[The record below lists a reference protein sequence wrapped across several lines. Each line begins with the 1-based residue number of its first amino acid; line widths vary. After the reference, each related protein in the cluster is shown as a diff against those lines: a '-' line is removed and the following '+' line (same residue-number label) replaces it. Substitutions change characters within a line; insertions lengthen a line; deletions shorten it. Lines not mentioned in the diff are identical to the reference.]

1 MQQKM
6 FKTRRIA
13 LTAILLLS
21 TISIISMSKMT
32 PVTKAASSNDETKPM
47 EFYFH
52 YTDNPVNV
60 AGLQTKYVMNT
71 TRWFKFLNQQ
81 EAYANSFYKE
91 EGLPKIVIAFYL
103 YPNFAG
109 SATINGTWQVFVWV
123 NSSAYQ
129 PAEFDLEFKEI
140 TIGGVTLWDSGLL
153 SPTVTSTIGEYVDVP
168 VYNYNLSVSL
178 AHSFNVDTTLLVE
191 ITINTG
197 ASADARIWYDSPLYP
212 SKVILPVKDYARPAS
227 IKTYA
232 VDNSET
238 DLFYY
243 NWSESQRKVIV
254 RANVT
259 DPFGGYDIYKVNI
272 TILDPTGQ
280 PVVDNADMT
289 RVSDG
294 QWRINYAHL
303 FEANWSYPTT
313 AALGN
318 YLVTISVI
326 DNNGYYQN
334 IDMGTFEPFIEEG
347 THIFTIGVIVYYDPA
362 FIVTDDANNPLP
374 NAQVYITWT
383 NGTTDTLPRYTA
395 NDGFI
400 NLTQVSAGNYGFT
413 ILWKDV
419 VVQQTT
425 VYVDSNGPYTIKT
438 RVYQLTVEVLGNN
451 RVPIQ
456 GAYVIVY
463 TESGVGYGLDTTD
476 AAGQALFKLPT
487 GAYRID
493 VHYSSDYW
501 LTVVRTSATE
511 PVSVA
516 ASTSKTIIL
525 DDFPPA
531 LWTTLGFWV
540 LIVSLVVPVLV
551 VVLFVLYKKG
561 KILGRGLHCP
571 LFHFA

>member
-1 MQQKM
+1 MLFSVISALFI
-6 FKTRRIA
+6 FKNV
-13 LTAILLLS
+13 
-21 TISIISMSKMT
+21 
-32 PVTKAASSNDETKPM
+32 PVVESAYTGAAKPM

-52 YTDNPVNV
+52 YVDSPVDV
-60 AGLQTKYVMNT
+60 AGVQAKYIMNT
-71 TRWFKFLNQQ
+71 TRWFSFLTQQ
-81 EAYANSFYKE
+81 EAYSNSFYKPV
-91 EGLPKIVIAFYL
+91 GLPKIAVDFYL

-109 SATINGTWQVFVWV
+109 PATINGTWQVFIWM
-123 NSSAYQ
+123 NSSAYKPVGFNIQ
-129 PAEFDLEFKEI
+129 FKEI
-140 TIGGVTLWDSGLL
+140 TIGGVTLWDSGLIN
-153 SPTVTSTIGEYVDVP
+153 PTVTSTIGEYIDVP
-168 VYNYNLSVSL
+168 IYNYNLSTPLV
-178 AHSFNVDTTLLVE
+178 HSFNPDTTLLVDV
-191 ITINTG
+191 TVNAG
-197 ASADARIWYDSPLYP
+197 SSADTRIWYDSASFP
-212 SKVILPVKDYARPAS
+212 SKAILPVEDYARPVS

-259 DPFGGYDIYKVNI
+259 DPFGGYDIYRVNM
-272 TILDPTGQ
+272 TILDPEGT

-289 RVSDG
+289 RMSDG
-294 QWRINYAHL
+294 QWRINYVHL

-313 AALGN
+313 AVLGN
-318 YLVTISVI
+318 YTVTVSVI

-334 IDMGTFEPFIEEG
+334 IDTGTFEPFIEED
-347 THIFTIGVIVYYDPA
+347 THIFTIGVIVYYDSA
-362 FIVTDDANNPLP
+362 FLVTDDANDPLP

-383 NGTTDTLPRYTA
+383 NGTTDLLPRYTA
-395 NDGFI
+395 ADGFV

-425 VYVDSNGPYTIKT
+425 VYVDSDGPYTIKT

-451 RVPIQ
+451 QVPIE

-463 TESGVGYGLDTTD
+463 TQSGVGYGLDTTD
-476 AAGQALFKLPT
+476 AAGQALFKLPA
-487 GAYRID
+487 GDYRID
-493 VHYSSDYW
+493 AHYSSDHW

-516 ASTSKTIIL
+516 TSTSKTIIL

-531 LWTTLGFWV
+531 VWTTLGFWL
-540 LIVSLVVPVLV
+540 LILCSVALVIAV
-551 VVLFVLYKKG
+551 VFVLYKKG
-561 KILGRGLHCP
+561 KILGRK
-571 LFHFA
+571 